1 MIQRI
6 VNLSLTG
13 PSLKSFSK
21 LMTSLERRELRHSPY
36 RWNYKVMYD
45 DIYFAHD
52 QSLQNGGVEAVTI
65 KMKNNLLVDARSD
78 KQQEFGDECKRNQH
92 FDVQCGSEGP
102 EKPRT

>member
-1 MIQRI
+1 
-6 VNLSLTG
+6 
-13 PSLKSFSK
+13 
-21 LMTSLERRELRHSPY
+21 
-36 RWNYKVMYD
+36 
-45 DIYFAHD
+45 
-52 QSLQNGGVEAVTI
+52 VEAVTI